1 MPSPSPERNLAQA
14 LQEGR
19 CRDPFSHLGPHQDGA
34 AGDWVIRAFLPGATM
49 VTALADADGAV
60 RAELTDPDGTGLFI
74 GRLASATRPRYRLA
88 VAFGQQHYT
97 LEDPYR
103 FGPWLGDMDVWLLA
117 EGQHLRP
124 WQKLGAHPTT
134 LDGTDGTAF
143 AVWAPHAQR
152 VSVVGDFN
160 GWEGR
165 RHPMRWRVECGV
177 WEIFLPD
184 VAPGARRSG

>member
-60 RAELTDPDGTGLFI
+60 RVELTDPDGTGLFI

-103 FGPWLGDMDVWLLA
+103 FGPWLGDLDVWLLA

-124 WQKLGAHPTT
+124 WQPYAK
-134 LDGTDGTAF
+134 D
-143 AVWAPHAQR
+143 
-152 VSVVGDFN
+152 
-160 GWEGR
+160 
-165 RHPMRWRVECGV
+165 
-177 WEIFLPD
+177 
-184 VAPGARRSG
+184 RRSMRLQAGLADLAHQRRRTAPIVRSHHQA